1 MQKRGS
7 GIQAV
12 RRFVQNA
19 LRRSQLGRC
28 IMLETIVVVLGV
40 GLLGTIVVGGLLT
53 VIVGF
58 GSALAESV
66 QLHADHPHNSGR
78 ISLSH

>member
-1 MQKRGS
+1 
-7 GIQAV
+7 
-12 RRFVQNA
+12 
-19 LRRSQLGRC
+19 
-28 IMLETIVVVLGV
+28 MLETIVMVLAV
-40 GLLGTIVVGGLLT
+40 GLLGTILVGGLLT

-66 QLHADHPHNSGR
+66 QLHAGHPRDSGR